1 MPKQR
6 PQRTTAVKARDRAI
20 SLIGPRGAT
29 PARIAVY
36 ATLLAAERPR
46 SHVDIQRELPL
57 LDRVTVY
64 RVLDWLVHEGLAHRV
79 VDATGIW
86 HFAPSVD
93 QARSEH
99 AHFHCDRCGQ
109 FYCLTET
116 PAPRLTL
123 PPGFIGKKRG
133 LVIGGTCAG
142 CGH

>member
-1 MPKQR
+1 MRKSP
-6 PQRTTAVKARDRAI
+6 PHRTTATARDRAI
-20 SLIGPRGAT
+20 SLIDSRRAT

-36 ATLLAAERPR
+36 AALLAAERPR
-46 SHVDIQRELPL
+46 SHVEVQRELPR

-64 RVLDWLVHEGLAHRV
+64 RVLDWLVREGLAHRV
-79 VDATGIW
+79 VDAAGIW

-93 QARSEH
+93 RSRAEH

-123 PPGFIGKKRG
+123 PPGFVGKDKG